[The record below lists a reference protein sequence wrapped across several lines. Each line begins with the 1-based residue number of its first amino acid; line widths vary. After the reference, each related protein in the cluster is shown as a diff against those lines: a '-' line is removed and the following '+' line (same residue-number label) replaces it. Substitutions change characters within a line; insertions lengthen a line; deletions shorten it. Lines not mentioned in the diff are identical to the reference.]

1 MIQPQLQRPKSLE
14 REREEVE
21 IAPPGLLAGATTR
34 QDVVKLVITIN
45 RNSSESRGSK
55 AIIVFLSSRRSRRH
69 QPRLDRART
78 NPHAPPED
86 SPSRARE
93 THAPPPGI
101 VSAAFSP
108 PSSAAAPRRQKSP
121 PPSPPANFPVS
132 RRRRRRRRRRLPTPG
147 KPVGL
152 VKSISGQ
159 GFTGLTFDQFGVHL
173 NSWSS

>member
-1 MIQPQLQRPKSLE
+1 MIQPQLQRPK

-45 RNSSESRGSK
+45 RSSSESRGSK

-78 NPHAPPED
+78 SPHVPPED

-108 PSSAAAPRRQKSP
+108 PSSAAAPRRQKSSP
-121 PPSPPANFPVS
+121 PLPPANFPVS
-132 RRRRRRRRRRLPTPG
+132 RRRRRRLPTPVTRRRLA
-147 KPVGL
+147 
-152 VKSISGQ
+152 
-159 GFTGLTFDQFGVHL
+159 
-173 NSWSS
+173 NSAEATR